1 MDRLLYFLLL
11 NCFCVLFLI
20 FVLVLRHGRLC
31 ATGNIFWERV
41 RLKNWNM
48 RYVWSSTIVDKNKN
62 SCSFHLTFKWKL
74 ENNRHT
80 HTKKTYIKS
89 DKIYWMYM
97 NGYHGCSFAY
107 IMLLSCALWL
117 HSEALIV
124 TFTTYLRLFIFDVSS
139 RSIAHKLDAISGS
152 PHRIPIP
159 RNEDNSAI
167 LYVDKNIA
175 LFFFH
180 STIYD

>member
-1 MDRLLYFLLL
+1 MADCVPPVIFSENEYASKIEICAMCDRTQSWIKTKIRVHFIWRL
-11 NCFCVLFLI
+11 N
-20 FVLVLRHGRLC
+20 
-31 ATGNIFWERV
+31 GNWRI
-41 RLKNWNM
+41 
-48 RYVWSSTIVDKNKN
+48 TD
-62 SCSFHLTFKWKL
+62 
-74 ENNRHT
+74 T

-97 NGYHGCSFAY
+97 NGYHGCWFAY

-124 TFTTYLRLFIFDVSS
+124 TLTTYLRLFIFDVSS